1 VTNTAYRVTRDV
13 PAARGLTGLFIIDK
27 YIPGNWSDRDIS
39 EGERLYAFLGCDY
52 GCVVP
57 GGIAMTFNADGSGPF
72 FEFPAD
78 AVTPE

>member
-13 PAARGLTGLFIIDK
+13 PAVRSVLITNEQASHVS
-27 YIPGNWSDRDIS
+27 GNWSDRDIS
-39 EGERLYAFLGCDY
+39 EGERLYAFLGYDY
-52 GCVVP
+52 GCVGP